1 MDIRDVIIR
10 PIITEKALKYRDFY
24 RTYVFEVHM
33 NANKS
38 LIKEAVEKLFNVKV
52 EKVRTLI
59 VKPKPRRNIRNRR
72 KLGWTKAWKKAYVK
86 LKEGY
91 SIEALKGV

>member
-10 PIITEKALKYRDFY
+10 PLITEKALNYRDFH
-24 RTYVFEVHM
+24 RTYVFEVHPD
-33 NANKS
+33 ANKS
-38 LIKEAVEKLFNVKV
+38 MIKQAVEKLFNVKV

-72 KLGWTKAWKKAYVK
+72 KIGYTKSWKKAYVK

-91 SIEALKGV
+91 SIDALKGV

>member
-10 PIITEKALKYRDFY
+10 PLITEKALNYRDFH
-24 RTYVFEVHM
+24 RTYVFEVAI
-33 NANKS
+33 NANKKI
-38 LIKEAVEKLFNVKV
+38 IKDAVEKLFNVKV
-52 EKVRTLI
+52 EKIRTLI

-72 KLGWTKAWKKAYVK
+72 KIGYTKTWKKAYVK